1 MHKIFISYSQSD
13 QEEAKRLVAALRA
26 TDIVGWLD
34 AADIAA
40 GASIPSAIRNA
51 LLQSSAMV
59 VLLSPSALQSNWV
72 QFEIGAAEALGKKI
86 IPVIISGGLA
96 ESGLPEILKDRKVI
110 DARNRP
116 KTVVAEEI
124 NIASKSS
131 L

>member
-26 TDIVGWLD
+26 TDLVGWLD

-51 LLQSSAMV
+51 LLESSAIV

-86 IPVIISGGLA
+86 IPVIISGSLA

-131 L
+131 S

>member
-13 QEEAKRLVAALRA
+13 QKEAKRLVAALRS

-51 LLQSSAMV
+51 LLESSAMV

-86 IPVIISGGLA
+86 IPVIISGSLA
-96 ESGLPEILKDRKVI
+96 ESGIPEILKDRKVI

-116 KTVVAEEI
+116 QTVVAEEI

-131 L
+131 S

>member
-13 QEEAKRLVAALRA
+13 QEEARRLVAALRA
-26 TDIVGWLD
+26 TDLVGWLD

-51 LLQSSAMV
+51 LLESSAIV

-86 IPVIISGGLA
+86 IPVIISGSLA
-96 ESGLPEILKDRKVI
+96 ESGLPAILKDRKVI

-131 L
+131 